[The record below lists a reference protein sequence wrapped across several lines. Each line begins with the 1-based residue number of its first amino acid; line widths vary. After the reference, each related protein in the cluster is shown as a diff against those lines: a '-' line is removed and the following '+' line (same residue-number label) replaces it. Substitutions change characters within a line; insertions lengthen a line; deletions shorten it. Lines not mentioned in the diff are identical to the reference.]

1 MADESERIKEVKQYI
16 DSTIAEID
24 GHTVNMEKL
33 FKMDKWSKDKELYG
47 IIINSYERHRN
58 TLKRIQ
64 KMVEGGK
71 VESGLYTLSAKSE
84 IDMIKERFE
93 KLENAK

>member
-1 MADESERIKEVKQYI
+1 MTDEAERIKEVMEYI
-16 DSTIAEID
+16 ESTIAEID
-24 GHTVNMEKL
+24 GHTGNIEKL
-33 FKMDKWSKDKELYG
+33 FKLDKWSNDRSLYE

-64 KMVEGGK
+64 KMVEGDK